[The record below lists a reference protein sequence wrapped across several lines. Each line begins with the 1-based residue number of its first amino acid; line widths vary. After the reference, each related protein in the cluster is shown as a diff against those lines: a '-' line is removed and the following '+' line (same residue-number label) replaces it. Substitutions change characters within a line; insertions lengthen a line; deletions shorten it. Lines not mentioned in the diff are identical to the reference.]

1 MQNLTPSQSQAL
13 EEFKQRVILL
23 EKDKN
28 DAACLRFLRA
38 RNYDVLKSVEMYNAY
53 KKWRA
58 DNHVDGIL
66 HESYP
71 VERSKWPHAFHGV
84 DKMGRPIL
92 IERIG
97 CVDVK
102 RLMEKDH
109 VDIHKLLR
117 GHIRTQ
123 EYLCAMHDECSLKE
137 GRLIENSVTILDLE
151 GCGLLKHLN
160 SHAREYFGSLAAIG
174 QNYYPERMGRMLV
187 INAPRA
193 FPMAWNF
200 VSCLL
205 DRNTQV
211 KIEVLSSAQQARQR
225 LLELID
231 EKNLPKYMGG
241 TCDCD
246 SKMCFLVDDHSHPTF
261 HRQQG
266 LNQTVMMLKD
276 GVKVA
281 AN

>member
-1 MQNLTPSQSQAL
+1 MQNLSQPQFIAL
-13 EEFKQRVILL
+13 QEFKQQVVLL
-23 EKDKN
+23 DRDNKDV
-28 DAACLRFLRA
+28 ACLRFLRA
-38 RNYDVLKSVEMYNAY
+38 RNYDVLKSVEMYNNY

-58 DNHVDGIL
+58 ENYVDNIL
-66 HESYP
+66 HESHP
-71 VERSKWPHAFHGV
+71 VDRSKWPRSFHGV

-102 RLMEKDH
+102 HLMEREHLD
-109 VDIHKLLR
+109 VQKLLR

-123 EYLCAMHDECSLKE
+123 EYLCALHEECSLKA
-137 GRLIENSVTILDLE
+137 GRLIETSITILDLE

-193 FPMAWNF
+193 FPMAWSF
-200 VSCLL
+200 VKSLL
-205 DRNTQV
+205 DRNTQD
-211 KIEVLSSAQQARQR
+211 KIEVLSPHHSRQR

-231 EKNLPKYMGG
+231 PQYLPKYMGG
-241 TCDCD
+241 ACDCD
-246 SKMCFLVDDHSHPTF
+246 AKKCFLTDISPCSVSLIFQNLQHSHLF
-261 HRQQG
+261 
-266 LNQTVMMLKD
+266 NV
-276 GVKVA
+276 
-281 AN
+281 